1 MKKFSKWLEK
11 NPGMQAELS
20 KALKC
25 NRSCPSLVKTGRRPM
40 PTSWFGTVIK
50 LSGGTFTYEELVA
63 ARVKTQ
69 ATLRKQRAAAREAL
83 AGEAK

>member
-1 MKKFSKWLEK
+1 MKKFSKWLEQ
-11 NPGMQAELS
+11 NPGMQSQLS

-40 PTSWFGTVIK
+40 PTSWFSTVIK
-50 LSGGTFTYEELVA
+50 LSDGLFTMEELVN

-69 ATLRKQRAAAREAL
+69 AALRKQRAAAREAL
-83 AGEAK
+83 TGATK